1 MASVYCKKCKYFEF
15 MKEKW
20 WVLEIFQV
28 VVLPAVM
35 TFFYF
40 NVMLKTR

>member
-1 MASVYCKKCKYFEF
+1 

-28 VVLPAVM
+28 VDLPAVM